1 MEIPRTTVDP
11 PTSTATILRLEG
23 AAVFVASLLV
33 YRALGGPW
41 LWFAILFL
49 APDLSMIGYLR
60 GPVLGARIYNLV
72 HSYVVPALVGAIW
85 FFTSEPWTLRGAAI
99 WTAHIGLDRMLGFG
113 LKDPTGFKDTH
124 LQRI

>member
-1 MEIPRTTVDP
+1 MEIQRTTVEP
-11 PTSTATILRLEG
+11 PTATATVLRLEG
-23 AAVFVASLLV
+23 AAVLVASLLA

-41 LWFAILFL
+41 LWFGILFL

-60 GPVLGARIYNLV
+60 GPLLGARIYNLV
-72 HSYVVPALVGAIW
+72 HTYAAPALVGAVW
-85 FFTSEPWTLRGAAI
+85 FFTPEPWTLRVAAI